1 MWMMYD
7 DRSGDPLL
15 QRKGETVSRTCAT
28 DIGYTEPRLPHL
40 HRPQAHSAPRWVR
53 SGRRVG

>member
-1 MWMMYD
+1 MYD

-40 HRPQAHSAPRWVR
+40 HRQPVLRLTLRP
-53 SGRRVG
+53 VG